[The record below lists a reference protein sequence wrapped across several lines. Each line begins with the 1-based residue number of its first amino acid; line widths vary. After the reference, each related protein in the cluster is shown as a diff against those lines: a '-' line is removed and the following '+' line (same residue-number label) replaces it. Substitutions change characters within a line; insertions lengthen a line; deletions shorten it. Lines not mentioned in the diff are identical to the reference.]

1 MMPSISTLNRWARL
15 KSPWVLV
22 LPIRLWRVH
31 FTAMLLLQG
40 FGPHRGPGSLRSGPW
55 VRFLTAHP
63 CRRPP
68 LESPGPRDRA
78 LGLPPPSFELL
89 GLPCHLA
96 DAEDDELRRLHRSD
110 ADLADHLAGVDH
122 LRRVGL
128 GVALDVERL
137 LRSLAHQRARVVD
150 AQQEGG
156 DVPGDPLP
164 ERLVVGLE
172 DHPLR
177 ADLDRLLDH
186 QEQAADVDV
195 PPRRVAGDR
204 ARAPDTDA
212 AIAHVPDA
220 VDPARVEEV
229 LLRPRDGVLEP
240 QRSADDLVRG
250 RLVHA
255 ALGVAARVDAGHV
268 ARRRN
273 EDVALLGVV
282 HLDPG
287 EVIRR
292 VLRVARLGHLCDAIL
307 AQLLSRVED
316 REAVLVVLAVRD
328 DRVLDRRIRLSWRA
342 DERDLRDVVEHV
354 EAGAPAGALVLAD
367 EQRRAGASGGGRG
380 GSGCR
385 GGGLARLGR
394 LLRLGL
400 LLLGV

>member
-96 DAEDDELRRLHRSD
+96 DAEDDELGRLHRSD
-110 ADLADHLAGVDH
+110 ADLADHLAGIDYF
-122 LRRVGL
+122 RRVGL
-128 GVALDVERL
+128 GIALDVERL
-137 LRSLAHQRARVVD
+137 LRRLAHQRARVVD

-204 ARAPDTDA
+204 ARAPDPDA
-212 AIAHVPDA
+212 TVAHVPDA
-220 VDPARVEEV
+220 VDPARVQEV
-229 LLRPRDGVLEP
+229 LLRARDGVLETE
-240 QRSADDLVRG
+240 RAANDLVRG
-250 RLVHA
+250 GLVHA
-255 ALGVAARVDAGHV
+255 ALSVAARIDAGHV
-268 ARRRN
+268 ARGRN
-273 EDVALLGVV
+273 EDVPLLGVV

-287 EVIRR
+287 EVVRR

-307 AQLLSRVED
+307 AQLLRRVED
-316 REAVLVVLAVRD
+316 RETVLVVLAVRD
-328 DRVLDRRIRLSWRA
+328 HRILDRGVRLARRA
-342 DERDLRDVVEHV
+342 DQGDLRDVVEDV
-354 EAGAPAGALVLAD
+354 QARAASGALVLAD
-367 EQRRAGASGGGRG
+367 VQRRAGGRGCRDCRGCGGR
-380 GSGCR
+380 S
-385 GGGLARLGR
+385 GLAAFAS
-394 LLRLGL
+394 LLRLRF
-400 LLLGV
+400 

>member
-40 FGPHRGPGSLRSGPW
+40 FGPPRGPGSLRSGPW
-55 VRFLTAHP
+55 IRVLMLILAADPGGEPGAQR
-63 CRRPP
+63 
-68 LESPGPRDRA
+68 SGPRA
-78 LGLPPPSFELL
+78 VPPPRELL
-89 GLPCHLA
+89 GLPGHLA

-110 ADLADHLAGVDH
+110 ADLADHLAGIDH
-122 LRRVGL
+122 FRRVGL

-177 ADLDRLLDH
+177 SDLDRLLDH

-195 PPRRVAGDR
+195 PPRWVAGDR
-204 ARAPDTDA
+204 ARAPDPDSTV
-212 AIAHVPDA
+212 AHVPDA
-220 VDPARVEEV
+220 VDPARIEEV
-229 LLRPRDGVLEP
+229 LLRPRDGVLEAE
-240 QRSADDLVRG
+240 RTADDLVRRG
-250 RLVHA
+250 LVHS
-255 ALGVAARVDAGHV
+255 ALRVAARIDAGHV
-268 ARRRN
+268 PRGRN
-273 EDVALLGVV
+273 EDVPLLGVV
-282 HLDPG
+282 RLDTR
-287 EVIRR
+287 EVVRR

-307 AQLLSRVED
+307 AQLLRRVED

-328 DRVLDRRIRLSWRA
+328 YRILDRGVRLARRA
-342 DERDLRDVVEHV
+342 DQGDLRDVVEDV
-354 EAGAPAGALVLAD
+354 QARAASGALVLAD
-367 EQRRAGASGGGRG
+367 VQRRAGGRASRRC
-380 GSGCR
+380 CR
-385 GGGLARLGR
+385 G
-394 LLRLGL
+394 
-400 LLLGV
+400 